1 MPQFIATLGNKGRI
15 TIPNKIINELNV
27 VKGDRITFFLEGDVI
42 SISSP
47 RSSLKR
53 LQTLLAKCDK
63 NLVDK
68 LLEERRLEK
77 L

>member
-1 MPQFIATLGNKGRI
+1 MPQFISTLGNNGRT
-15 TIPNKIINELNV
+15 TIPNKIIKALNLNR
-27 VKGDRITFFLEGDVI
+27 GDKITFSLDGDIVTL
-42 SISSP
+42 SSP

-68 LLEERRLEK
+68 LLEERRSEK